1 MKEKLDKTELVTHLR
16 DQIDKISDFATIYD
30 SGKKTIAQDI
40 AVKLR
45 VIFHTTNNS
54 KSLLKQL
61 RLDHI
66 PFVDT
71 GKKYEVKNLLI
82 SHWGLI
88 SPQTT
93 LGHGGDGSWKYVPM
107 LSHSTS
113 KLVDFENWWNT
124 KKVLVDKKSNIFTR
138 RKLVLELADTDGGA
152 HVDEALKADYHDL
165 TRKNSLGWF
174 NVDQWGKS
182 EALENPVPPSIRQIA
197 FETLETFK
205 LIDIEKESKLR

>member
-1 MKEKLDKTELVTHLR
+1 MKEKLDKKELVNHLR
-16 DQIDKISDFATIYD
+16 NQLDEISDFVTIYD

-45 VIFHTTNNS
+45 VIFHSTNNS
-54 KSLLKQL
+54 KSLIKQL
-61 RLDHI
+61 RLDHVS
-66 PFVDT
+66 FVDT
-71 GKKYEVKNLLI
+71 GKKYESKNLFN

-88 SPQTT
+88 AAQTT
-93 LGHGGDGSWKYVPM
+93 LGQGGDGSWKYVPM
-107 LSHSTS
+107 LDKSAIR
-113 KLVDFENWWNT
+113 LVDFQNWWDS
-124 KKVLVDKKSNIFTR
+124 KKVIVDKDKNIFTR

-152 HVDEALKADYHDL
+152 HVDEALKADYHNL

-174 NVDQWGKS
+174 QVDQWGKS

-205 LIDIEKESKLR
+205 SVDIENESKLR